1 MGSVIPFQR
10 GHELRAR
17 RQRRALIQAAA
28 IDAEDEQRVVLC
40 FDDTIQ
46 KGNLALMLTEEVA
59 VANDQGGD
67 AAEVLDFL
75 CRRLFGVGATQ
86 VVAIVARRTENTGL
100 LLGTPK
106 GYDQ

>member
-17 RQRRALIQAAA
+17 RRRRVLVQAAA
-28 IDAEDEQRVVLC
+28 TAPEDEQRVILC

-46 KGNLALMLTEEVA
+46 KGNLALLLTEEVA
-59 VANDQGGD
+59 TANDQGGD
-67 AAEVLDFL
+67 AAEVLDLL
-75 CRRLFGVGATQ
+75 CYRLFGVGAAQ
-86 VVAIVARRTENTGL
+86 IVGIVARRTENTGL